1 MRQPEITDDQREMAI
16 VLLANA
22 MRADAHLRDRAHQA
36 GERTGGALEAG
47 LMKRRV
53 EPSQRYVD
61 GMRDLL
67 RVLFSDGQAV
77 TEACLEEAYA
87 RAIGAPAPFT
97 SNGHGNGTHFH

>member
-1 MRQPEITDDQREMAI
+1 MGHPEITADQREMAI

-22 MRADAHLRDRAHQA
+22 MRADAHLRDRAHRA
-36 GERTGGALEAG
+36 GGALEAG

-67 RVLFSDGQAV
+67 RVLFSDGHAV